1 MEFSWLIGGILGGI
15 LYRYFSLSIILA
27 FDGLSFLLSA
37 FSEMFLD
44 IKDDNKIIKEK
55 SNKHLNLEFYKDVLK
70 EKSVS
75 YMLYFDI
82 LSGFLLSPVFR
93 IVLPYFAINIISLNS
108 TRFGLFD
115 SIMTLGIALGAFFYK
130 KNQKNIYNII
140 SKNVFYLSIVFFS
153 FLILTILFKSNLFVN
168 KEIVFLISLIL
179 LMFSGVFQSNN
190 NIEILSSYQQ
200 NIDPKHL
207 GRFYGFRIMLLKSSM
222 MIGIFS
228 FSLLMKSKVE
238 FGFLVVCIAFLILAI
253 VYRFYFAN
261 KLRQYKN
268 IKIPP
273 FKYFF

>member
-1 MEFSWLIGGILGGI
+1 MEYYS
-15 LYRYFSLSIILA
+15 
-27 FDGLSFLLSA
+27 
-37 FSEMFLD
+37 
-44 IKDDNKIIKEK
+44 
-55 SNKHLNLEFYKDVLK
+55 
-70 EKSVS
+70 
-75 YMLYFDI
+75 
-82 LSGFLLSPVFR
+82 
-93 IVLPYFAINIISLNS
+93 
-108 TRFGLFD
+108 
-115 SIMTLGIALGAFFYK
+115 
-130 KNQKNIYNII
+130 YNII

-168 KEIVFLISLIL
+168 KEIIFLISLIL

-207 GRFYGFRIMLLKSSM
+207 GRFYGFRIMVLKSSM

-261 KLRQYKN
+261 KLKDYKN
-268 IKIPP
+268 QK
-273 FKYFF
+273 KYKSYYL